1 MSPPSS
7 PHTRNILTHLR
18 RRAKDGV
25 SPGIE
30 PGTTRNIDLE
40 FSRTAVTRISLS
52 EYHTARP
59 RDLDQ
64 FVIRLMELASTG
76 DFMNAHVTWDVDM
89 QQDSSFLW
97 AILMM
102 VILVRNLGE
111 EYIRSSIIAVSTK
124 AI

>member
-7 PHTRNILTHLR
+7 PHTKNTLPHFRK
-18 RRAKDGV
+18 RAKDGV

-59 RDLDQ
+59 RDLDGVG
-64 FVIRLMELASTG
+64 FDGWLYDCTHHEGCGHATG
-76 DFMNAHVTWDVDM
+76 FEFPMGYPDDGH
-89 QQDSSFLW
+89 
-97 AILMM
+97 
-102 VILVRNLGE
+102 
-111 EYIRSSIIAVSTK
+111 VSTK
-124 AI
+124 LG